1 MLKMKTPPNPTRFS
15 VSNAEELASL
25 LATEKKHIEWVL
37 SHLNALYYRKDRPK
51 PNGTK
56 RTLWIPRPPLR
67 PLQDMIQKEI
77 LAKVPFPTCVQGGVS
92 KRSIITNARYH
103 VGKPVLSTMDI
114 KNCFPSITVEKV
126 RRVFEELGFSGDAL
140 SIVTKLTTWEFQLPQ
155 GPPTSPAIANL
166 ALANLDRR
174 QMGVA
179 KQHGFTYTR
188 FVDDISASGGRRLRK
203 VRNLQER
210 IIRDEGFSIKPLKD
224 GQRKLMYREQDRQ
237 EVTGLVLNQKI
248 NLAREKRKEIIGS
261 TKAALRGKGELSD
274 SEQGRILWLGSVNAD
289 AGSGVVKAVRQQRK
303 LR

>member
-1 MLKMKTPPNPTRFS
+1 MKTQPNTTRFA
-15 VSNAEELASL
+15 VCTAGELASL
-25 LATEKKHIEWVL
+25 LATETKQIEWVL
-37 SHLNALYYRKDRPK
+37 SHLKTLYYRKDRLK
-51 PNGTK
+51 ADGSK

-67 PLQDMIQKEI
+67 PIQDKIKTEI
-77 LAKVPFPTCVQGGVS
+77 LAKVPLPTYVQGGVR
-92 KRSIITNARYH
+92 KCSIITNAKHH

-114 KNCFPSITVEKV
+114 KNCFPSITVQKV
-126 RRVFEELGFSGDAL
+126 RKVFEELGFSGDAL
-140 SIVTKLTTWEFQLPQ
+140 SIVTKLTSWEFQLPQ

-188 FVDDISASGGRRLRK
+188 YVDDISSSGGKRLRK

-210 IIRDEGFSIKPLKD
+210 IVNDEGFSVKPLKD
-224 GQRKLMYREQDRQ
+224 GQKKLMYREQDRQ
-237 EVTGLVLNQKI
+237 QVTGLVLNQKI
-248 NLAREKRKEIIGS
+248 NLPREKRKEIIGS

-274 SEQGRILWLGSVNAD
+274 SEQGKILWLGSVNAD
-289 AGSGVVKAVRQQRK
+289 AGAAVVKSVRQQRK

>member
-1 MLKMKTPPNPTRFS
+1 MKTQPNTTRFT
-15 VSNAEELASL
+15 VCNADELASL
-25 LATEKKHIEWVL
+25 LGTETKQIEWVL
-37 SHLNALYYRKDRPK
+37 SHLKTLYYRKDRTK
-51 PNGTK
+51 ADGSK

-67 PLQDMIQKEI
+67 PIQDKIKTEI
-77 LAKVPFPTCVQGGVS
+77 LAKVPLPTCVQGGVR
-92 KRSIITNARYH
+92 KCSIITNAKHH

-114 KNCFPSITVEKV
+114 KNCFPSITVQKV
-126 RRVFEELGFSGDAL
+126 RNVFEELGFSGDAL

-166 ALANLDRR
+166 ALAKLDRR

-188 FVDDISASGGRRLRK
+188 YVDDISASGGKRLRK

-210 IIRDEGFSIKPLKD
+210 IVKDEGFSVKPLKD
-224 GQRKLMYREQDRQ
+224 GQKKLMYREQDRQ
-237 EVTGLVLNQKI
+237 QVTGLVLNQKI
-248 NLAREKRKEIIGS
+248 NLPREKRKEIIGS

-274 SEQGRILWLGSVNAD
+274 SEQGKILWLGSLNAG
-289 AGSGVVKAVRQQRK
+289 AGAAVVKTARQQRK

>member
-1 MLKMKTPPNPTRFS
+1 MKTPLNPTRFS
-15 VSNAEELASL
+15 VCTADELASL
-25 LATEKKHIEWVL
+25 LATETKQIEWVL
-37 SHLNALYYRKDRPK
+37 SHLKTLYYCKDRTK
-51 PNGTK
+51 ADGSK

-67 PLQDMIQKEI
+67 PIQDKIKTEI
-77 LAKVPFPTCVQGGVS
+77 LAKVPLPTYVQGGVR
-92 KRSIITNARYH
+92 KCSIITNAKHH

-114 KNCFPSITVEKV
+114 KNCFPSITVQKV
-126 RRVFEELGFSGDAL
+126 RKVFEELGFSGDAL

-188 FVDDISASGGRRLRK
+188 YVDDISASGGKRLRK

-210 IIRDEGFSIKPLKD
+210 IVKDEGFSVKPLKD
-224 GQRKLMYREQDRQ
+224 GQKKLMYREQDRQ
-237 EVTGLVLNQKI
+237 QVTGLVLNQKI
-248 NLAREKRKEIIGS
+248 NLPREKRKEIIGS

-274 SEQGRILWLGSVNAD
+274 SEQGKILWLGSVNAG
-289 AGSGVVKAVRQQRK
+289 AGSAVVKTVRQQRK

>member
-1 MLKMKTPPNPTRFS
+1 MKTPPNPTRFS
-15 VSNAEELASL
+15 ICNADELASL
-25 LATEKKHIEWVL
+25 LKTETKHIEWVL
-37 SHLNALYYRKDRPK
+37 SHLKTLYYRKDHPK
-51 PNGTK
+51 ANGTK

-67 PLQDMIQKEI
+67 PLQDKIQKEI
-77 LAKVPFPTCVQGGVS
+77 LAKVPLPTCVQGGVS
-92 KRSIITNARYH
+92 KRSIITNARHH

-114 KNCFPSITVEKV
+114 KNCFPSITVQKV
-126 RRVFEELGFSGDAL
+126 RRVFEELGFTGDAL

-174 QMGVA
+174 QLGVA
-179 KQHGFTYTR
+179 KQHRLTYTR
-188 FVDDISASGGRRLRK
+188 FVDDLSASGGRRLRK

-210 IIRDEGFSIKPLKD
+210 IVKGEGFSIKPLKD
-224 GQRKLMYREQDRQ
+224 GQKKLMYREQDRQ

-248 NLAREKRKEIIGS
+248 NLPREKRKEIIGS

-274 SEQGRILWLGSVNAD
+274 SEQGRILWLESVNPD
-289 AGSGVVKAVRQQRK
+289 AGFGVVKAVRQQRK